1 MANNSGDPFVKNV
14 QEWLNLKFGDDPR
27 YNEIA
32 EDGYIGQGTINAMI
46 RGLQIRLGIQS
57 TADNFGATT
66 ERLFKETWPNGIQQQ
81 ADDDSSED
89 DVYGIIQGAL
99 ICKGYSIGVASPTNH
114 FYDGTGNAVKN
125 LREDAGIDSTTSTV
139 TLNLMKALLSMNYFY
154 SYDNSQKTQ
163 NIQTIQRYLNGNYEA
178 YIGLQPCD
186 GVFGRGT
193 STAMIYALQANE
205 KLPTNVANGNFG
217 NTTKS
222 TCPTIPYNNVEK
234 DYNGNTYSSEDIS
247 KFVTL
252 ARMALYVNGFEES
265 SGFSMSGEFNISLQ
279 NLIKEFQSFFALSE
293 TGTLDARTF
302 ASLLVSCGDRTRPAI
317 ACDCATIITNNNIA
331 VLKDNN
337 MQYIGRYLSG
347 TAAGGVSKALS
358 TEELQL
364 LFNNGIRV
372 FPIHQ
377 GSANSVSYFTPTQA
391 EEDAE
396 TAVQYADALHLQ
408 FGAIIYFPVDC
419 DPVDVQVTNY
429 ILPYFQKLQQVF
441 YKESK
446 GKYRI
451 GVYGARNICTRV
463 CNAGY
468 ACSSFV
474 ADMATGYS
482 GNLGFKMPD
491 NWAFDQFATVDI
503 FSNDGTKKINI
514 DKDGFSGRDIG
525 IGQEYS
531 LAESNDDVLNNTIAN
546 SFILINRSGSAL
558 PVYENKEH
566 FDFPEATV
574 GNSYRVCGSKI
585 GEIKV
590 NDFYVFF
597 GIDNLYE
604 DAIHKVLF
612 HDGTDVKMGYVEGFP
627 NLIGLTLDPQTS
639 LNDGNKAQWPRYHEP
654 FACVNYNPN
663 TNEYNFTPFG
673 NGNDY
678 EFTINKPVVYF
689 SPSGDFE
696 GVLHEGDKII
706 ISHGNYSNVGNSR
719 PWCYRVS
726 KLKKAGE
733 SDFQSFDKYVS
744 VGLEYGSSGIERA
757 WY

>member
-1 MANNSGDPFVKNV
+1 MANSSGDPFVRNV
-14 QEWLNLKFGDDPR
+14 QEWLNLKFGGDSR

-46 RGLQIRLGIQS
+46 RALQIRLGIQN

-66 ERLFKETWPNGIQQQ
+66 ETKFKETWPNGIQQQ
-81 ADDDSSED
+81 QSDDTSED
-89 DVYGIIQGAL
+89 NVYGIIQCAL

-114 FYDGTGNAVKN
+114 FYDGTGNAVKA
-125 LREDAGIDSTTSTV
+125 LREDAGINSNTSTV

-154 SYDNSQKTQ
+154 SYDTSTKTQ
-163 NIQTIQRYLNGNYEA
+163 NIQAIQRYLNGNYEN

-186 GVFGRGT
+186 GVYGRGT
-193 STAMIYALQANE
+193 NTAMIYALQANE

-234 DYNGNTYSSEDIS
+234 DYYNNNYTSNDIE
-247 KFVTL
+247 KFVIL
-252 ARMALYVNGFEES
+252 ARMALYVNGYEES
-265 SGFSMSGEFNISLQ
+265 TGFSLSGEFNTSLE
-279 NLIKEFQSFFALSE
+279 NVIKEFQRFYAIPE
-293 TGTLDARTF
+293 TGKLDVVTW
-302 ASLLVSCGDRTRPAI
+302 ASLLTSCGDRTRSAI
-317 ACDCATIITNNNIA
+317 ACDCATIINTNNIS

-358 TEELQL
+358 TTELKL
-364 LFNNGIRV
+364 LFNNNIRV

-377 GSANSVSYFTPTQA
+377 GSANSVSYFTTA
-391 EEDAE
+391 NAKSDAE
-396 TAVQYADALHLQ
+396 TAARYADELHLE
-408 FGAIIYFPVDC
+408 FGAIIYFAVDC
-419 DPVDVQVTNY
+419 DPVDTQVTNY
-429 ILPYFQKLQQVF
+429 IIPYFRQLQITF
-441 YKESK
+441 LEKCK

-451 GVYGARNICTRV
+451 GIYGPRNVCTRV

-491 NWAFDQFATVDI
+491 NWAFDQFATVNI
-503 FSNDGTKKINI
+503 YSADGTKNINI

-525 IGQEYS
+525 IGHEYS
-531 LAESNDDVLNNTIAN
+531 SVESCDNNSTIAN
-546 SFILINRSGSAL
+546 SAILINRSGSAL
-558 PVYENKEH
+558 SVYDGKEH
-566 FDFPEATV
+566 FDPPEATT
-574 GNSYRVCGSKI
+574 GSHYRVCGNKI

-597 GIDNLYE
+597 GLANLSEDNV
-604 DAIHKVLF
+604 HRVLF
-612 HDGTDVKMGYVEGFP
+612 HDGKDVRMGYVTGFP
-627 NLIGLTLDPQTS
+627 TVVGITISPSDSLDVANGKQRPE
-639 LNDGNKAQWPRYHEP
+639 YHEP

-663 TNEYNFTPFG
+663 TNEYSFTAYDEG
-673 NGNDY
+673 KDY
-678 EFTINKPVVYF
+678 EFTINKPVMYF
-689 SPSGDFE
+689 NSDGSFGGILNKD
-696 GVLHEGDKII
+696 DKII
-706 ISHGNYSNVGNSR
+706 IANGNYNNVGVSR

-726 KLKKAGE
+726 KLKKSNE
-733 SDFQSFDKYVS
+733 SEFKTFDKYVS
-744 VGLEYGSSGIERA
+744 VGLEYGNFGTARA